1 MIKNIHSID
10 RNGKVNFTDS
20 KGEPTDGTKDDCLS
34 YGFKFRG
41 NRCFCYETKT
51 KPINDKNFSRGNFI
65 RSINGYALGV
75 GNKIKSGI
83 NNIAIGF
90 SNLTQKNANYS
101 LAIGRNS
108 YAENYGEIAFSASL
122 LPNRAKF
129 SFYQFDGFTTNNLPT
144 EIYLGGVEGQR
155 FFINEDYETA
165 FAIDYSAVALNAN
178 SNDIFTNY
186 GHATYKYTNR
196 TLSEVGHDKSTTIR
210 DASTNHYDIDFAPI
224 SGTPD
229 YIELK
234 VTGDTGHDVYWTVD
248 LKVTEVRNG

>member
-1 MIKNIHSID
+1 MKKILSVDKNDVVSFEGKD
-10 RNGKVNFTDS
+10 GRGTFGTKEDCLAYNYNFFNGKCYVCNS
-20 KGEPTDGTKDDCLS
+20 K
-34 YGFKFRG
+34 
-41 NRCFCYETKT
+41 
-51 KPINDKNFSRGNFI
+51 KPIRNLNTDYGRANTIYGANNFAIGRFNKLFGS
-65 RSINGYALGV
+65 NGGAIGFNNTIYATATYG
-75 GNKIKSGI
+75 
-83 NNIAIGF
+83 IAIG
-90 SNLTQKNANYS
+90 KGA
-101 LAIGRNS
+101 
-108 YAENYGEIAFSASL
+108 YAENYGEIAFSSST

-129 SFYQFDGFTTNNLPT
+129 SFYQFDGFTTNNTPT

-186 GHATYKYTNR
+186 GHATYKYTNS
-196 TLSEVGHDKSTTIR
+196 TLLEVGHDKSTTIR
-210 DASTNHYDIDFAPI
+210 DASTNQYDINFAPI